1 MGLGFEGSGVGWG
14 REGGGVSAGSGSR
27 GVWDWLWFSCG
38 AAHGGGGGGVIF
50 CFSGLLCYCW
60 RSFHFGGVPGHW
72 AIILW
77 CSDIFL
83 IFLNFQ
89 GYS

>member
-38 AAHGGGGGGVIF
+38 AAHSGGGG
-50 CFSGLLCYCW
+50 
-60 RSFHFGGVPGHW
+60 
-72 AIILW
+72 
-77 CSDIFL
+77 
-83 IFLNFQ
+83 
-89 GYS
+89 